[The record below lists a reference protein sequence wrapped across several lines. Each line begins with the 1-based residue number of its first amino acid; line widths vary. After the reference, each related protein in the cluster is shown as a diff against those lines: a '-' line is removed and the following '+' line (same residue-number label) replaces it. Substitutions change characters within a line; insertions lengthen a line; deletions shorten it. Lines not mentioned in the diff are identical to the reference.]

1 MTATLQYVESSCSI
15 DNTANMKATLQS
27 VKSSCSIA
35 IIVWKFS
42 DYAWPMPVQ
51 CVCPCLT
58 QIKLRRQTSLHSS
71 IWKLALWHLPNLY
84 LYLFY
89 LYNYLYRLTRT
100 HLSPRV
106 VKPPVGFPPPRD
118 VWIKNYAAYSPAS
131 TSSLLP
137 SSAATSRRPHPR
149 TSSTLSPLPLSALP
163 LQRLASLSRALTMAL
178 QR

>member
-1 MTATLQYVESSCSI
+1 MTATLQSVESSCSI
-15 DNTANMKATLQS
+15 ANTANMKATLQS

-58 QIKLRRQTSLHSS
+58 QIKLRRQTSLHSN

-100 HLSPRV
+100 HLLLRV
-106 VKPPVGFPPPRD
+106 VKPPVGFPPPHD
-118 VWIKNYAAYSPAS
+118 VWIKNYAVCTPSSPPPSNCIAQMP
-131 TSSLLP
+131 TLLP
-137 SSAATSRRPHPR
+137 APPACC
-149 TSSTLSPLPLSALP
+149 PLPACIAQMPTLF
-163 LQRLASLSRALTMAL
+163 
-178 QR
+178 